1 MYTLRLRRWLDI
13 FRWISIWWT
22 NCCFVILPKL
32 SIAKFNM
39 LTYVTPTE
47 SPPSPHCYFI
57 ILFFFLYYLFFIL
70 LSITSHRIS
79 WDCNGNILFF
89 VSFRLFNWILNSIQ
103 SFVYFFIHFS
113 YLAEFFF
120 IFGLF
125 RNSTIQNYFCY
136 LLYSY
141 IHTKTILL
149 L

>member
-13 FRWISIWWT
+13 FRRISIWWT
-22 NCCFVILPKL
+22 NCCFILPKL

-89 VSFRLFNWILNSIQ
+89 VSFRLFNWILNSIK

-113 YLAEFFF
+113 WVFLYLWFVSKFK
-120 IFGLF
+120 
-125 RNSTIQNYFCY
+125 
-136 LLYSY
+136 
-141 IHTKTILL
+141 HTKLFLL
-149 L
+149 PIIFVHTYKDNF